1 MKEPKI
7 RFKGF
12 SGEWKDLPFSEI
24 VERTSSTGRL
34 EVCLG
39 SNLKI

>member
-12 SGEWKDLPFSEI
+12 SGEWESCTIKDI
-24 VERTSSTGRL
+24 C
-34 EVCLG
+34 EVNPKICLH
-39 SNLKI
+39 NL